1 MAPKGLGKRLIF
13 FCRAGIDNRP
23 PPVQSFEI
31 PLNGKKIRMRLFFIF
46 FLIACF
52 SAARAN
58 DGSFYATGNTLIP
71 LKETTIQLKKEI
83 LSLERRGD
91 WMQVDIYFEFFNP
104 GPEKELTVGF
114 VTPPASGDVTDEEA
128 GHPQVKDF
136 MVMTGDRILPF
147 KIAKMSESGFKV
159 SDKLAVGWDFVYY
172 FAVRFGKGIT
182 VVRHSYLYRG
192 GSSVE
197 AAAEFYYRLTTGT
210 SWAGGVI
217 GDFELNINMGDDSF
231 FAIPASFNN
240 TDVQWTMV
248 GAGRIGQVM
257 NFYPYEHNEHKLR
270 MAYIR
275 RGRIQFRQT
284 NFKPAR
290 DLTLFFL
297 QLNNEINLWVAKKE
311 KNDFLDL
318 HTLLF
323 EEHSDSVIRSLSDFQ
338 LRLYRN
344 LNYARAGYA
353 FKDDS
358 LTKAFLKYNW
368 YIPDPAIKPEQAP
381 DIYIPKE
388 IMRKIVEEEGRRKES
403 GVSR

>member
-1 MAPKGLGKRLIF
+1 
-13 FCRAGIDNRP
+13 
-23 PPVQSFEI
+23 
-31 PLNGKKIRMRLFFIF
+31 MRLFFIF

-114 VTPPASGDVTDEEA
+114 VTPPAEGDVTEEET

-136 MVMTGDRILPF
+136 MVMAGEQLLSY
-147 KIAKMSESGFKV
+147 KIAKMENSGFKV
-159 SDKLAVGWDFVYY
+159 SEKTANGFDFVYY
-172 FAVRFGKGIT
+172 FTVRFAKGIT
-182 VVRHSYLYRG
+182 VIRHSYLYRG
-192 GSSVE
+192 GGSVE
-197 AAAEFYYRLTTGT
+197 ASADFDYRLTTGT
-210 SWAGGVI
+210 TWAGGSI
-217 GDFELNINMGDDSF
+217 GDFELNITMGDDSY

-240 TDVQWTMV
+240 SPAAWTMV
-248 GAGRIGQVM
+248 GIGRIGAIN
-257 NFYPYEHNEHKLR
+257 NFNPYGDGDGGKNLR
-270 MAYIR
+270 MAFIR
-275 RGRIQFRQT
+275 KGKLQLRQS
-284 NFKPAR
+284 NFKPVR
-290 DLTLFFL
+290 DLSLVFF
-297 QLNNEINLWVAKKE
+297 QLHNEVNLWTDKKE
-311 KNDFLDL
+311 KNDFTDL
-318 HTLLF
+318 RELLW
-323 EEHSDSVIRSLSDFQ
+323 EEYTDSIIHRLTDQQ
-338 LRLYRN
+338 LRFYRN

-353 FKDDS
+353 FKDES
-358 LTKAFLKYNW
+358 LTKTFSKYNW

-403 GVSR
+403 GVNSSF